1 MLDDLHVNLS
11 SSDSRVTASVLDTV
25 GVIYEED
32 AVQARHWT
40 NLDVKVCG
48 KTGTAQRNT
57 DNPMGW
63 FIAYAPADDPKYVI
77 GANMDEVLSGATS
90 AMYVVRDVF
99 GAIYGQPD
107 DYAVESTVAD
117 G

>member
-1 MLDDLHVNLS
+1 MEF
-11 SSDSRVTASVLDTV
+11 SDSYYDVVKRGMS